1 MITFYSTTNEPG
13 KALMLLTESAN
24 TGVIIVASTNAE
36 VSYISKQAKEHSLKI
51 PMPITI
57 SDYINIL
64 KTDGW
69 SSEQK
74 YICIVK
80 GE

>member
-1 MITFYSTTNEPG
+1 MTFYSTTNEPG
-13 KALMLLTESAN
+13 KAIMLLTESAN
-24 TGVIIVASTNAE
+24 TGAIIVASTNAE
-36 VSYISKQAKEHSLKI
+36 VSYITKKAKELNLKI

-57 SDYINIL
+57 MDYIDIL

-69 SSEQK
+69 STEQK